1 MKFLTGLLLAALLG
15 ASAARAEVPSIITSG
30 FDSYKASGSKG
41 ALAIWLR
48 GAQPALNN
56 AVRIGL
62 PVLDNGSGA
71 EPTDTFGPMESYEV
85 LATFSPSARIRRVY
99 AVAYFPQGPL
109 FCRFD
114 LFKMSGSWTTYDL
127 KFGTA
132 ADDILPADV
141 IEKQG

>member
-1 MKFLTGLLLAALLG
+1 MKFLTGLLFAALLG
-15 ASAARAEVPSIITSG
+15 ASAARADVPSLIAGG
-30 FDSYKASGSKG
+30 FDAYKASGSKG

-48 GAQPALNN
+48 GAQPTLNN

-85 LATFSPSARIRRVY
+85 LAAFSPSARIRRVY

-114 LFKMSGSWTTYDL
+114 LFKLSGSWVTYDL
-127 KFGTA
+127 KFSTA